1 MSMMVETQRD
11 ALDEDA
17 EARQFYTIATLGSH
31 SALQILKGAHDEGFR
46 SLAIA
51 TRDTERL
58 YRSFAFIDEV
68 IVIDQYSDFIK
79 LVPNLEKR
87 KIIVVPH
94 GSFVAYLSLDDH
106 KQMRIP
112 YFGNKAVL
120 DWEASRELQRQW
132 LTRAGL
138 RVPRQFRTGAEI
150 DRPVIVKLY
159 GAQGGKGY
167 MFLRDA
173 LDFEERASLLARQN
187 YILQE
192 YIIGVPLYIHY
203 FYSPL
208 TGRLEIMS
216 MDRRYETNVDSLGR
230 IPSRAQE
237 SMDIDPS
244 YVVVGNSP
252 LSLRESMLAEA
263 YRMGED
269 LVRVSQDICGPKGLF
284 GAFCIETIITPDAQF
299 YIMEIS
305 ARIVAG
311 TNLFIDGSPYSYL
324 NYSEPMST
332 GRRIAREI
340 KNALL
345 TNSLSLVLDDSS
357 IL

>member
-1 MSMMVETQRD
+1 
-11 ALDEDA
+11 
-17 EARQFYTIATLGSH
+17 
-31 SALQILKGAHDEGFR
+31 
-46 SLAIA
+46 
-51 TRDTERL
+51 
-58 YRSFAFIDEV
+58 
-68 IVIDQYSDFIK
+68 
-79 LVPNLEKR
+79 
-87 KIIVVPH
+87 
-94 GSFVAYLSLDDH
+94 
-106 KQMRIP
+106 MRVP

-138 RVPRQFRTGAEI
+138 KVPRQFRTGAEI

-208 TGRLEIMS
+208 TGKLEIMS

-269 LVRVSQDICGPKGLF
+269 VVRVSQEICGPKGLF

-345 TNSLSLVLDDSS
+345 TNSIHLVLDDSS
-357 IL
+357 II

>member
-1 MSMMVETQRD
+1 MIAPELLPTP
-11 ALDEDA
+11 ALAKDSEP
-17 EARQFYTIATLGSH
+17 YTIATLGSH
-31 SALQILKGAHDEGFR
+31 SALQILKGARDEGFKT
-46 SLAIA
+46 LAIA
-51 TRDTERL
+51 SYETERL
-58 YRSFAFIDEV
+58 YRSFNFVDEV
-68 IVIDQYSDFIK
+68 IPIARYADFMSLIPELEGRKVII
-79 LVPNLEKR
+79 
-87 KIIVVPH
+87 VPH
-94 GSFVAYLSLDDH
+94 GSFVAYLSLEEH
-106 KQMRIP
+106 KRMNVP

-138 RVPRQFRTGAEI
+138 KVPRQFRSGAEI

-167 MFLRDA
+167 MFVRDA
-173 LDFEERASLLARQN
+173 SDFERRAGELARQN

-192 YIIGVPLYIHY
+192 YIIGVPFYIHY

-208 TGRLEIMS
+208 TGKLEIMS

-230 IPSRAQE
+230 IPAAAQE
-237 SMDIDPS
+237 GMDVSPS

-269 LVRVSQDICGPKGLF
+269 VVRVSQEICPPKGLF

-345 TNSLSLVLDDSS
+345 SNSLEAVLDDGGSS
-357 IL
+357 R

>member
-1 MSMMVETQRD
+1 MSESNTH
-11 ALDEDA
+11 
-17 EARQFYTIATLGSH
+17 YTIATLGSH

-46 SLAIA
+46 TLAIA
-51 TRDTERL
+51 NRDTERL
-58 YRSFAFIDEV
+58 YRSFSFVDEV
-68 IVIDQYSDFIK
+68 IGIEKYQDFTKIVDRLESRK
-79 LVPNLEKR
+79 L
-87 KIIVVPH
+87 IMVPH
-94 GSFVAYLSLDDH
+94 GSFVAYLSLEDH
-106 KQMRIP
+106 KRMTIP

-132 LTRAGL
+132 LSRAGL
-138 RVPRQFRTGAEI
+138 TLPRQFHRGSEI
-150 DRPVIVKLY
+150 DRPVIIKLY

-167 MFLRDA
+167 MFIRDA
-173 LDFEERASLLARQN
+173 QDFETRAAHLKEEHM
-187 YILQE
+187 IQE

-208 TGRLEIMS
+208 EDKLEIMS

-230 IPSRAQE
+230 IPAAAQE
-237 SMDIDPS
+237 GMDVSPS

-252 LSLRESMLAEA
+252 VSLRESMLAEA
-263 YRMGED
+263 YRMGEEV
-269 LVRVSQDICGPKGLF
+269 VRVSKEICPPKGLF
-284 GAFCIETIITPDAQF
+284 GAFCIETIITPDMQF

-332 GRRIAREI
+332 GRRIAREL
-340 KNALL
+340 KNALF
-345 TNSLSLVLDDSS
+345 TNNLRSVLDDSS